1 MHHQHFR
8 PSPINSIVS
17 LCHQGN
23 KALTSQCRFWQS
35 YPRIMDSSRK
45 RQRSFDEGSE
55 FGALASLS
63 RPISPPRKRFRQV
76 VQKSP
81 WQLTRIRDVPE
92 ESNKDTVTL
101 EDILGDPSITECWQ
115 FNFLHDI
122 PFVMDAFDQRIRD
135 SVQLHVVHGFWK
147 RNDLNRVVLSVCGRC
162 LTIRPPGCRDTL
174 GSFTSCLFFRYLF
187 LLFPMTRLQF
197 NELYHSECIVELRLM
212 SPRIF
217 TLI

>member
-1 MHHQHFR
+1 
-8 PSPINSIVS
+8 
-17 LCHQGN
+17 
-23 KALTSQCRFWQS
+23 
-35 YPRIMDSSRK
+35 MDSSRK
-45 RQRSFDEGSE
+45 RQRSVDEGNG
-55 FGALASLS
+55 FGALESLS
-63 RPISPPRKRFRQV
+63 RPISPPRKRFRQI

-122 PFVMDAFDQRIRD
+122 PFVMDAFDQRVRD

-162 LTIRPPGCRDTL
+162 LMMRSLGCRDVL
-174 GSFTSCLFFRYLF
+174 GSFTSCLFFRCLIS
-187 LLFPMTRLQF
+187 LFPITRLQF
-197 NELYHSECIVELRLM
+197 YELYHSECIVELRLM
-212 SPRIF
+212 SPCMF
-217 TLI
+217 T